1 MRATATVRDLRTRFP
16 KIKEMIDREGE
27 VIVTD
32 HGEPSFVLRRYHP
45 ETTTAPTAEID
56 YFARLAA
63 RMPKPLSRKRTR
75 ALDDANREER

>member
-32 HGEPSFVLRRYHP
+32 HGEPSFVLRRYQP
-45 ETTTAPTAEID
+45 ETTKRPAAID

-63 RMPKPLSRKRTR
+63 RMPKPMSRKKTR